1 MDVDKD
7 QAVTVILGVHNYF
20 DNGAKGRLRVVSK
33 KFWIHENFT
42 MPSAENDL
50 SIIELPDAVNFTDYI
65 KPIKISTKNDFE
77 DGKEIIVGLSG
88 WGYKKGEHMSSEFFP
103 GGSPLV
109 LVDTQELIGITSF
122 VKDAENGIPGR
133 NDCDTDV
140 APAVFVRV
148 SPYLNWISEKTGMK
162 FE

>member
-20 DNGAKGRLRVVSK
+20 DNGAEGRERIVSK

-50 SIIELPDAVNFTDYI
+50 GIIELPNAVNFTDYI
-65 KPIKISTKNDFE
+65 KPIKISTKKDFE

-88 WGYKKGEHMSSEFFP
+88 WGYKKGEHMSSEFLQTAKLKLISHEECIKFQ
-103 GGSPLV
+103 GFFIEKVTEKHLCAMGSSNKLGKAIMP
-109 LVDTQELIGITSF
+109 
-122 VKDAENGIPGR
+122 
-133 NDCDTDV
+133 CDGD
-140 APAVFVRV
+140 
-148 SPYLNWISEKTGMK
+148 SN
-162 FE
+162 

>member
-1 MDVDKD
+1 M
-7 QAVTVILGVHNYF
+7 
-20 DNGAKGRLRVVSK
+20 
-33 KFWIHENFT
+33 
-42 MPSAENDL
+42 
-50 SIIELPDAVNFTDYI
+50 
-65 KPIKISTKNDFE
+65 
-77 DGKEIIVGLSG
+77 
-88 WGYKKGEHMSSEFFP
+88 
-103 GGSPLV
+103 